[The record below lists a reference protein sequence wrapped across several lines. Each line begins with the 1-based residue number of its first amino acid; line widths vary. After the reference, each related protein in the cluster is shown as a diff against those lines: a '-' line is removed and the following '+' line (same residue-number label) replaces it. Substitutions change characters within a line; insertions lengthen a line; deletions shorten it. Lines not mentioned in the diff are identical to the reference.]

1 MITYHSI
8 TLSIF
13 ILFFSVPLCAQ
24 NAELPAEN
32 IAFHHITI
40 KDGLANNRVDCMLQ
54 DHEGYL
60 WFGTKRG
67 LCRYNG
73 YEFKIFKSRPGDT
86 LSLRYHQIS
95 SLFEDINHTLWI
107 GTTGGGLH
115 YYNRSDNTFHYV
127 GLLPRSNDEVEV
139 PNVYDITI
147 FSGDEILVTHLRG
160 ITRININTKKAVS
173 FKDINSPDDLP
184 GDVSSFFR
192 DKSGIFFI
200 AVQNDQLLYCYDT
213 TDDRIIPYPW
223 HSEGNISPAVIHQF
237 FPFDNDNLWLATDK
251 GLFNL
256 NKKEKKVEWIRS
268 KNAPGRNA
276 SLNFILRDYHKNL
289 WMGGEGLFLYNKGGH
304 RFYHFKNDPVDP
316 TSFVGNI
323 ITCGLLDDQKNLWF
337 GTFSRGVNVYYYN
350 NKHFNP
356 DRTLTDLIENLSKNI
371 TAIYKSRSGL
381 LYLGTWDKGLIII
394 DNNNHLVDIE
404 RMFPGLGFLKSKII
418 RTIKGEVN
426 GDIWIGTNDGL
437 LITFNPTGK
446 MVTRYKTNPDINNS
460 AITTILFSGRDT
472 VWIGTNDGILV
483 FDRKSNTFTEKK
495 YDNTSIPN
503 VLDMVGDSSGNI
515 WVASYATGLFR
526 ILHNGKVT
534 KFETEGKL
542 NYHIPG
548 NKIVTLFR
556 DKRNRMWVGTEFNGL
571 YLYLPEKD
579 IFQHFTVQEGLPSN
593 DICSIQEDDKGRLWI
608 GTNHGLCRFN
618 YNLHDFK
625 NYYWSDGMNVDEFH
639 YNSNFVDPDNNIQ
652 YFGGTSGIVVFDPDE
667 IQDSYITYPVK
678 IEDIS
683 VNNST
688 VGKDTKGTSILEAL
702 RTGKNIKLKY
712 NQNTISFRYTALNY
726 SLAKKSNYAYM
737 LQGLDDKYHY
747 VKEQR
752 QVTYTKLPS
761 GHYIFKVIASNN
773 DNIWDKKG
781 AEFTFI
787 INKPPWATWW
797 AFLIYVALILLII
810 YALISQIRHTEKMKH
825 AIEIER
831 IEKEKQKEL
840 TQMKLRFFTNISHEF
855 KTPLTL
861 IIGYIEQMISEQHG
875 NSKIKQKLS
884 QVHENSHRLLKLIN
898 QLIDFR
904 KMEQDVLPLNKTK
917 NDLVHTV
924 RKTMNLFNE
933 LAVKQEIRY
942 SLVTD
947 HKQLILNYDVD
958 KIEKVL
964 NNILS
969 NAFKHTGK
977 GGSISIGIDLDDKK
991 KNVLLTLSDTGSGM
1005 TKEKVKKIFNRFNT
1019 DAENTG
1025 DDLEIRGS
1033 GIGLAYS
1040 KKLIELQGGNLYL
1053 DSIVSEGTT
1062 VTITLPYDIGP
1073 VPKGKTDRE
1082 QPFVIETERT
1092 IPSSHADKKEHAKL
1106 PDEAPRILIVD
1117 DNDELRDYVRS
1128 ILKDYYR
1135 IEEAKD
1141 GQAGLEMAMNND
1153 YDLIVSD
1160 VMMPKLN
1167 GTEMCK
1173 KIKSNIKTS
1182 HIMVLLL
1189 TAKDDVDSVT
1199 EGYKYGADSYIAKP
1213 FVPGQLTT
1221 AISNLLKTRQHI
1233 KEYFTA
1239 LDQEGIESIGIL
1251 TQDKVLIDNATKIIT
1266 DNLDNEDFSVENL
1279 GKELGL
1285 SRTHLYRKIKSL
1297 TGLSP
1302 NEYIR
1307 QVRLKKAAQ
1316 LLRTGSLNISE
1327 VAYETGWQSPANFST
1342 AFKSVF
1348 GISPKEYKAKM
1359 KK

>member
-1 MITYHSI
+1 MKTQTISYYSAILTI
-8 TLSIF
+8 L
-13 ILFFSVPLCAQ
+13 ILFFSISLHAQ
-24 NAELPAEN
+24 HAELPAEN
-32 IAFHHITI
+32 IEFHHITI

-73 YEFKIFKSRPGDT
+73 YKFKIFKSHPGDT

-115 YYNRSDNTFHYV
+115 YYNRTDNTFHHV
-127 GLLPRSNDEVEV
+127 GFIPGAGNEVEY
-139 PNVYDITI
+139 PNI
-147 FSGDEILVTHLRG
+147 FSIAPFSRNEILVVHLRG
-160 ITRININTKKAVS
+160 ITRININTKKVVS
-173 FKDINSPDDLP
+173 FKDINAPDDLP

-192 DKSGIFFI
+192 DKSGKFFI
-200 AVQNDQLLYCYDT
+200 AVQNDQLLYCFDT
-213 TDDRIIPYPW
+213 TDDRIKPW
-223 HSEGNISPAVIHQF
+223 TWHTEGNISPAFIHQF
-237 FPFDNDNLWLATDK
+237 FPFDNNNLWLATDK

-256 NKKEKKVEWIRS
+256 NKKERKIEWVNG
-268 KNAPGRNA
+268 KNAPVLGTKI
-276 SLNFILRDYHKNL
+276 NFIIKDYDNNV
-289 WMGGEGLFLYNKGGH
+289 WMGGEGLFFYDKSSQ
-304 RFYHFKNDPVDP
+304 RFYHINNNPDNP
-316 TSFVGNI
+316 TSIVGNI
-323 ITCGLLDDQKNLWF
+323 ITCGLQDNQKNLWF

-350 NKHFNP
+350 PKHFNP
-356 DRTLTDLIENLSKNI
+356 DKTLTDLIENLSKNI
-371 TAIYKSRSGL
+371 TAIYKGRNGL

-394 DNNNHLVDIE
+394 DKKNHLVDID
-404 RMFPGLGFLKSKII
+404 RMFPGLGFLKDKII
-418 RTIKGEVN
+418 RTIT
-426 GDIWIGTNDGL
+426 GDENEH
-437 LITFNPTGK
+437 
-446 MVTRYKTNPDINNS
+446 
-460 AITTILFSGRDT
+460 
-472 VWIGTNDGILV
+472 VWIGTNDGMLINFDPQNKFVISHKIHSNNEDIAVTSILFTDLDKAWV
-483 FDRKSNTFTEKK
+483 GRDDGVYVYNPESNTFVEKK
-495 YDNTSIPN
+495 YKNTSMPN
-503 VLDMVGDSSGNI
+503 VLDMVEDSSRNI
-515 WVASYATGLFR
+515 WVASYARGLFR
-526 ILHNGKVT
+526 ILRDGKVT
-534 KFETEGKL
+534 KFETEGY
-542 NYHIPG
+542 NIPEDRF
-548 NKIVTLFR
+548 VTLFR
-556 DKRNRMWVGTEFNGL
+556 DNRNRIWVGTEFNGL

-579 IFQHFTVQEGLPSN
+579 RFQHFTVQEGLPSN
-593 DICSIQEDDKGRLWI
+593 DICSLQEDDKGRLWI
-608 GTNHGLCRFN
+608 GTNHGLSRFN
-618 YNLHDFK
+618 YTLHDFK

-639 YNSNFVDPDNNIQ
+639 YNSNFVDPDNNVQ
-652 YFGGTSGIVVFDPDE
+652 YFGGTSGIVIFDPDE
-667 IQDSYITYPVK
+667 IRDSYITYPVK

-688 VGKDTKGTSILEAL
+688 VLKDTKSTSILEAL

-726 SLAKKSNYAYM
+726 SMAKKSNYAYM
-737 LQGLDDKYHY
+737 LEGLDNKYHY

-752 QVTYTKLPS
+752 QVTYTKLPP
-761 GHYIFKVIASNN
+761 GHYVFKVIASNN

-781 AEFTFI
+781 AEFAFI

-924 RKTMNLFNE
+924 RRTMNLFNE
-933 LAVKQEIRY
+933 LAVKKEIRF

-977 GGSISIGIDLDDKK
+977 GGSISISIDLDDEK
-991 KNVLLTLSDTGSGM
+991 KNVLLTLADSGSGM

-1040 KKLIELQGGNLYL
+1040 KKLVELHGGNLHV

-1062 VTITLPYDIGP
+1062 VTIRLPYDTKP
-1073 VPKGKTDRE
+1073 LAKGN
-1082 QPFVIETERT
+1082 I
-1092 IPSSHADKKEHAKL
+1092 DKKPSFIAETKQAVPESPANK
-1106 PDEAPRILIVD
+1106 PDTKDLQDVPRILIVD
-1117 DNDELRDYVRS
+1117 DDDELRAYVRS
-1128 ILKDYYR
+1128 ILKDQYK
-1135 IEEAKD
+1135 IDEATD
-1141 GQAGLEMAMNND
+1141 GEAGLEMALKND

-1167 GTEMCK
+1167 GMEMCR

-1182 HIMVLLL
+1182 HIMVILL
-1189 TAKDDVDSVT
+1189 TAKDDVYSES
-1199 EGYKYGADSYIAKP
+1199 EGYKYGADSYIGKP
-1213 FVPGQLTT
+1213 FLPEQLMTVI
-1221 AISNLLKTRQHI
+1221 ANLLKTRQRI

-1239 LDQEGIESIGIL
+1239 MYQEGTESIGIL
-1251 TQDKVLIDNATKIIT
+1251 TQDKVLIDNATKIIE
-1266 DNLDNEDFSVENL
+1266 DNLDNEKFSVEIL

-1316 LLRTGSLNISE
+1316 LLKTGQLNISE

-1348 GISPKEYKAKM
+1348 GISPKEYRAKM
-1359 KK
+1359 NK